1 MVQPWL
7 VRHQV
12 PWVDCWLGW
21 RRRRFMRRWRWGGGR
36 GRVFQQGRK
45 RGAACSWVRGGGEAG
60 GEGERPVHPG
70 QRVNSQEVQLRG
82 NLTHRFFV
90 L

>member
-1 MVQPWL
+1 M

-45 RGAACSWVRGGGEAG
+45 RGAACSWVRVCPVAPTASMASTVERE
-60 GEGERPVHPG
+60 EGDTTRLPG
-70 QRVNSQEVQLRG
+70 LGSTSGSPITLE
-82 NLTHRFFV
+82 
-90 L
+90 